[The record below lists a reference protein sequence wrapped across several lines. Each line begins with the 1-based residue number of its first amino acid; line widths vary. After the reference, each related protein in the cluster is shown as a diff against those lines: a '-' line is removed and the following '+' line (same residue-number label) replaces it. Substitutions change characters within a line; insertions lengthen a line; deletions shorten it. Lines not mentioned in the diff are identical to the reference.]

1 MKIVDCFIFSN
12 EVDLLK
18 YRLAILNRVVDTF
31 IIVEAKHTF
40 SGVAK
45 DLSYEKNKKSF
56 AQYADKIIHIV
67 VDLPYKQPNINFNE
81 EQQWKNEHFQ
91 RNAIQQGL
99 DKIVLEPND
108 YIILSDADEIPDPV
122 TLQKIKEFEPDIE
135 AVRLEQD
142 YYYYNLS
149 SKFVDKWYYSVM
161 LKYSFYLNSNLT
173 LQECRHAPKFGILN
187 KGGWHLSYFGD
198 VSFIQKKI
206 KSFSHQ
212 QYNTEPYNTADNIK
226 ECIKNSTDLFNRD
239 KKYHSM
245 VKIPITENDYLPPE
259 CSTLL
264 KPFCK

>member
-1 MKIVDCFIFSN
+1 MKIIDCFIFSN

-18 YRLAILNRVVDTF
+18 YRLAVLNRVIDKFV
-31 IIVEAKHTF
+31 IVEAKQTF

-45 DLSYEKNKKSF
+45 EASYEKNKKLF
-56 AQYADKIIHIV
+56 AQYSDKIIHIL
-67 VDLPYKQPNINFNE
+67 VDLPYKQPNIDFAAE
-81 EQQWKNEHFQ
+81 EQWKNEHFQ

-99 DKIVLEPND
+99 DQIVLEPND
-108 YIILSDADEIPDPV
+108 YIIISDADEIPDPRS
-122 TLQKIKEFEPDIE
+122 LSKIKEFEPDFD

-149 SKFVDKWYYSVM
+149 SKFVDRWYYSVM
-161 LKYSFYLNSNLT
+161 LKYSFYLTSKMT
-173 LQECRHAPKFGILN
+173 PQECRHAPKFDIFN

-212 QYNTEPYNTADNIK
+212 QYNTEPYNTSENIK
-226 ECIKNSTDLFNRD
+226 ECIKNTSDLFNRD
-239 KKYHSM
+239 AKFHSM
-245 VKIPITENDYLPPE
+245 VKVPLNENDYLPPE

-264 KPFCK
+264 KPFYK

>member
-1 MKIVDCFIFSN
+1 MKIIDCFIFSN

-18 YRLAILNRVVDTF
+18 YRLAILNRVVDKF
-31 IIVEAKHTF
+31 VIVEARQTF

-45 DLSYEKNKKSF
+45 DPSYEKNKKWF
-56 AQYADKIIHIV
+56 AQYSNKIIHIL
-67 VDLPYKQPNINFNE
+67 VDLPHKQPTINFANDE
-81 EQQWKNEHFQ
+81 QWKNEHFQ

-99 DKIVLEPND
+99 DQIVLEPDD
-108 YIILSDADEIPDPV
+108 YIIISDADEIPDPDN
-122 TLQKIKEFEPDIE
+122 LQKVKDFDPGFE

-149 SKFVDKWYYSVM
+149 SRFVDRWYYSVM
-161 LKYSFYLNSNLT
+161 MKYSFYLTSNMT
-173 LQECRHAPKFGILN
+173 PQECRHAPKFGIFN

-212 QYNTEPYNTADNIK
+212 QYNTEPYNTAENIK
-226 ECIKNSTDLFNRD
+226 ECIKNTTDLFNRD
-239 KKYHSM
+239 KQFHSM
-245 VKIPITENDYLPPE
+245 VKIPISENDYLPPD

-264 KPFCK
+264 KPYCK

>member
-108 YIILSDADEIPDPV
+108 YIIISDADEIPDPV
-122 TLQKIKEFEPDIE
+122 TLQKIKEFEPDFE
-135 AVRLEQD
+135 SVRLEQD

-187 KGGWHLSYFGD
+187 NGGWHLSYFGD